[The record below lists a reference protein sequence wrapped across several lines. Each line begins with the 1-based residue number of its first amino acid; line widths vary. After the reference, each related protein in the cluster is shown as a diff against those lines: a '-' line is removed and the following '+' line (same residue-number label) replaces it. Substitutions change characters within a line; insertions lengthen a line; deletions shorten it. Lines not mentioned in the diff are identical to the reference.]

1 LLRRAA
7 LRFLAAAALLASS
20 AGCVSPPPPPEALA
34 FAPISA
40 EERAMQTRVFATDDE
55 AAVLDACIAVLR
67 AHGFAAEA
75 QERELGLIVAVKDG
89 ESAGLRVRL
98 RASLATQ
105 ATGEFGL
112 ETQLRVTFQRLAW
125 SRRGREIRREAVREP
140 AEYEGFFAE
149 VSRALAL
156 PETAAR

>member
-1 LLRRAA
+1 MNVPMRLML
-7 LRFLAAAALLASS
+7 AALLACSS
-20 AGCVSPPPPPEALA
+20 ACVASAPPPEALA
-34 FAPISA
+34 LAPISG

-67 AHGFAAEA
+67 AHGFAAED
-75 QERELGLIVAVKDG
+75 QEPALGLIVAVKDT
-89 ESAGLRVRL
+89 ESARHRVRL
-98 RASLATQ
+98 RASLATS
-105 ATGEFGL
+105 AAGEFGL

-125 SRRGREIRREAVREP
+125 NARGREIRREAVREP